1 MFYRIK
7 KSSNFYNKENE
18 DPNENYQ
25 KKLPTNN
32 HHQFL
37 TKEKRVLR
45 NISNFANLNRTKNEM
60 NKTMNQNQNFNQK
73 QSRPFFQKKT
83 TEKNLD
89 RSNNQN
95 TRFKRK
101 GQYETDSS
109 SSSEE
114 SSLSDYESQ
123 TNSDHISEIES
134 SLDEEIESDLGI
146 GIESEEVS
154 EEVSEPEPIIN
165 PQDESTKEK
174 EEQKNEIESD
184 QDQEQEQDQEQDQEQ
199 ENKIDKILDI
209 NFRHKKDLLFV
220 TEYSKEIYENYRAR
234 ETRHLPSPTYLE
246 DKQTNITSLQRKI
259 LVNWIND
266 VCQELNLHSETYY
279 LSINYLD
286 RFLTRQKCPVEYLQL
301 IAVTCIFIASK
312 YEEIYSPEIE
322 ELSEY
327 TKNLCKPNQ
336 ILRSETLILNCLR
349 FRFTVVTPKQFL
361 RWYLRA
367 ASSSI
372 KVMLIAN
379 YLLELQSLEYAFLN
393 FKPSMIAASCVA
405 AARWILNDQNNN
417 NNNNKHWWDKTM
429 EHYTGYIES
438 ELTECISF
446 LIQAFKNAPNSQYNS
461 SYEKYGDENLRQV
474 SKLIIKGNF
483 ADQL

>member
-45 NISNFANLNRTKNEM
+45 NISNFANINRTKNEM
-60 NKTMNQNQNFNQK
+60 NKTMNQKQNFNQK

-89 RSNNQN
+89 RSTNQN

-154 EEVSEPEPIIN
+154 EPEPIIN

-184 QDQEQEQDQEQDQEQ
+184 QDQDQEQDQEQDQDQ

-417 NNNNKHWWDKTM
+417 NKNKHWWDKTM